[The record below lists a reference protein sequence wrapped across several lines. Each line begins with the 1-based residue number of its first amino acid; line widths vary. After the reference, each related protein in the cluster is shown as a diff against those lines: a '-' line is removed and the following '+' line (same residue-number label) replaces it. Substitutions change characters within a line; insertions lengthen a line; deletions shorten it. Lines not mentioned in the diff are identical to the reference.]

1 MSSNRSNPPG
11 AKNATHSTG
20 NTKPSGNSRLVYST
34 DAGRVCPDCGKAI
47 AACICKQLKSAAKG
61 DGIARLRYETKGR
74 GGKGVTVVAD
84 LGFDDD
90 KLKEL
95 AKMLK
100 TKLSVGGAIKDGTI
114 ELQGD
119 QRSACAKLLRDQ
131 GLTVKGA

>member
-1 MSSNRSNPPG
+1 MSSTTPSRRAP
-11 AKNATHSTG
+11 AANA
-20 NTKPSGNSRLVYST
+20 SGSSRPVYST
-34 DAGRVCPDCGKAI
+34 DQGRLCPQCGKPVAQ
-47 AACICKQLKSAAKG
+47 CICSRNKPASAG

-74 GGKGVTVVAD
+74 GGKGVTVIAS
-84 LGFDDD
+84 LGYDDD

-100 TKLSVGGAIKDGTI
+100 ARLSVGGSIKDGSI

-119 QRSACAKLLRDQ
+119 QRAAAAKLLRER

>member
-1 MSSNRSNPPG
+1 MSSGS
-11 AKNATHSTG
+11 S
-20 NTKPSGNSRLVYST
+20 SRPVYST
-34 DAGRVCPDCGKAI
+34 DQGRLCPDCGKSTSH
-47 AACICKQLKSAAKG
+47 CICKQKKSAKAG

-74 GGKGVTVVAD
+74 GGKGVTVIAD
-84 LGFDDD
+84 LGYDDE

-100 TKLSVGGAIKDGTI
+100 AKLSVGGSIKDGSI

-119 QRSACAKLLRDQ
+119 QRPAAAKLLREQ